1 MALKSTGKFPR
12 RDLAA
17 NRAYKMSEDR
27 CECVFHAAYG
37 RGTELLSFNR
47 TWITERTFTARQ
59 EEIFDRRVAQNQWF
73 CARGLKTENAAYW
86 LVEISK
92 ASETRPRY
100 WSFTLQ
106 DVTARPA

>member
-47 TWITERTFTARQ
+47 TWITERTLSGRPPWAFDPARMSKLVS
-59 EEIFDRRVAQNQWF
+59 D
-73 CARGLKTENAAYW
+73 GLKPRMPDIQNRLR

-92 ASETRPRY
+92 APET
-100 WSFTLQ
+100 
-106 DVTARPA
+106 